1 MQILR
6 SILAAVIAG
15 TEPDLDINPAA
26 QAYLQTELARNQ
38 AGGGEGGEGE
48 GSGGKGRRKQSLGA
62 REPAFLLL
70 KYFNVSLGFKVS

>member
-70 KYFNVSLGFKVS
+70 KYFIQCKLRF